1 MYNLCTKYLWI
12 MEINNWTIIDE
23 KKVYENNWIDVT
35 HFNVINPNGGE
46 GIYGKVHFKNIA
58 IGIVPI
64 DDDGNTWLVGQQRFP
79 LNLYSWEIPEGGCP
93 LNEEPLSAA
102 KRELLEETGLIAEE
116 WTELFSMY
124 LSNSVSDEK
133 AIVFL
138 ARKLSQQKSQPE
150 ETEKLELKKISLQN
164 AFAMVINNEIT
175 DAVAVAALQKVE
187 LMMIKKEL
195 N

>member
-1 MYNLCTKYLWI
+1 
-12 MEINNWTIIDE
+12 MENKNWTILNE
-23 KKVYENNWIDVT
+23 EKVYENNWINVI

-64 DDDGNTWLVGQQRFP
+64 DDEGNTWLVGQQRFP

-93 LNEEPLSAA
+93 LNEDPLTAA
-102 KRELLEETGLIAEE
+102 KRELLEETGLVAEE
-116 WTELFSMY
+116 WKEIFSMY
-124 LSNSVSDEK
+124 LSNSVCDEK
-133 AIVFL
+133 AIVFI
-138 ARKLSQQKSQPE
+138 AKNLSQQKSQPE
-150 ETEKLELKKISLQN
+150 ETEQLQVKKISLNQ
-164 AFAMVINNEIT
+164 AFAMVHNNEIT

-187 LMMIKKEL
+187 IMMLKNEL